1 LFRKNKEACV
11 QNTINLGV
19 FLLLAGGSALHAQQ
33 AAPVAPPSS
42 AWTKVGGNLLS
53 QNYSPLTQIN
63 RQNVAGLKAVWRA
76 RLDGSG
82 VGAKYSG
89 EAQPVV
95 YEGVVYIVTGADDVF
110 ATSVK
115 TGEVIW
121 KYHADLDQTITTVCC
136 GWTSRGLALGEG
148 KVFIGQLDGRLLA
161 LDQKSGKT
169 AWSIQAERW
178 QEGYT
183 ITAAPLY
190 YDGMV
195 IVGFAGGE
203 NGTRGRVKA
212 YDSKDGR
219 LIWTFYTIP
228 GPGEP
233 GHETWP
239 QDNDAWKHGGATVW
253 QTPAVDPDLGLIYF
267 TTGNPGPDFNGRIRP
282 GNNLFSVS
290 MLAVEAKTGKYRW
303 HFQQVHHDIWDYD
316 SPNPVILF
324 DVTINGRVRKA
335 AAEASKTG
343 WVYILDRITGKP
355 LIGIDEKP
363 VVQEPRQLTSP
374 TQPFPRGD
382 AFVPHEMEIAPEDFP
397 LVNQG
402 RIFTPFWTD
411 GVVAKP
417 SPRGGANWPPSS
429 YDPSTNY
436 FYVCGSDSANI
447 FKGGDENQAM
457 PREGE
462 RFLGG
467 AFGGAPLP
475 GTGIFAALDMKTNRL
490 VWRQSWKESCYSG
503 SVTTAGGLVFVGRND
518 GRLTA
523 MDSSNGKRLWE
534 FQTGAG
540 VNAPASVF
548 EYEGDQYVV
557 AYSAGNQFGGS
568 PRGDSLWLFSLKG
581 TLDPAPPASATVPPA
596 NAAPP
601 AGRAQ

>member
-1 LFRKNKEACV
+1 MLNK
-11 QNTINLGV
+11 TNLSV
-19 FLLLAGGSALHAQQ
+19 SALLIATALYAQSP
-33 AAPVAPPSS
+33 ASSAPPTG
-42 AWTKVGGNLLS
+42 AWLKAGGNLYN
-53 QNYSPLTQIN
+53 QNFSPLAQIN
-63 RQNVAGLKAVWRA
+63 RRNVADLKAVWRT

-89 EAQPVV
+89 EAQPVF
-95 YEGVVYIVTGADDVF
+95 YQGVVYVVTGADDVF
-110 ATSVK
+110 AASVA
-115 TGEVIW
+115 TGEVLW
-121 KYHADLDQTITTVCC
+121 KYHADLDSSISTVCC

-148 KVFIGQLDGRLLA
+148 KVFVGQLDGRLVA
-161 LDQKSGKT
+161 LDQKTGER

-178 QEGYT
+178 QEGLT

-212 YDSKDGR
+212 YDAKEGR
-219 LIWTFYTIP
+219 LVWTFYTIP
-228 GPGEP
+228 GPGEI
-233 GHETWP
+233 GHDTWP

-267 TTGNPGPDFNGRIRP
+267 TTGNPGPDFNGRIRL
-282 GNNLFSVS
+282 GDNLFSVS
-290 MLAVEAKTGKYRW
+290 MVAVEARTGKYRW

-316 SPNPVILF
+316 SPNPVMLF
-324 DVTINGRVRKA
+324 DAIVNGRLRKA

-363 VVQEPRQLTSP
+363 VAQDPRQLTSP

-382 AFVPHEMEIAPEDFP
+382 AFVPHEIDIAPEDFP

-429 YDPSTNY
+429 YDPASNY
-436 FYVCGSDSANI
+436 YYVCGSDSINI
-447 FKGGDENQAM
+447 FKGGVENQEM
-457 PREGE
+457 PREGQ

-467 AFGGAPLP
+467 AFGGSPMP
-475 GTGIFAALDMKTNRL
+475 GTGIFAALDVKTNRL
-490 VWRQSWKESCYSG
+490 VWRQAWKDSCYSG
-503 SVTTAGGLVFVGRND
+503 SMTTAGGLVFVGRND

-523 MDSSNGKRLWE
+523 LDSSSGKRLWE

-540 VNAPASVF
+540 MNSPPIAF
-548 EYEGDQYVV
+548 EYEGVQYVA
-557 AYSAGNQFGGS
+557 AYSAGNQFAGS

-581 TLDPAPPASATVPPA
+581 TMGPASPASAALPANPPA
-596 NAAPP
+596 MP
-601 AGRAQ
+601 AR